1 MRAEVREGKQE
12 KNEKKNRK
20 STWQESSDVVELK
33 NAPEIDESRQ
43 RAENGSWKLN
53 NVKETK
59 LFEVN
64 QALI

>member
-1 MRAEVREGKQE
+1 MRADREEGKQGKDRR
-12 KNEKKNRK
+12 KNEK
-20 STWQESSDVVELK
+20 STWQKNSDVVELK

>member
-1 MRAEVREGKQE
+1 MRAEVREGKQG

-33 NAPEIDESRQ
+33 NAPGIDESRQ